1 MVVGW
6 DAAVVVTGVS
16 VRVQAAA
23 KRAAA
28 KRERRREGE
37 RGRRD
42 MALRAEIFTTDDT
55 DLTDKSQLTK
65 DEQSS
70 SRDMEI
76 ER

>member
-1 MVVGW
+1 VVGW

-16 VRVQAAA
+16 VRVQAVV